1 MSMKKLN
8 ILIVDDEPIIHEAFI
23 TSFENEITSGQVD
36 MSFCLNGQECLEVL
50 LKDPKKYKGGVI
62 IADLNMPKM
71 DGFQLL
77 EYIKEKHSELS
88 ISVVSAY
95 ASEEYKKLAKEKGAS
110 NYYIKPLDVYKIRS
124 SILKKYLT

>member
-1 MSMKKLN
+1 MKKLN

-23 TSFENEITSGQVD
+23 TSFENEIASGEVD

-50 LKDPKKYKGGVI
+50 SQDPEKYKGGVI

-77 EYIKEKHSELS
+77 EYIKVKHPDLS

-95 ASEEYKKLAKEKGAS
+95 ASEEYKKLAKDKGAS
-110 NYYIKPLDVYKIRS
+110 NYYIKPLDVFKIRNT
-124 SILKKYLT
+124 IIKDYLK